1 MSDPRSRTIALLLA
15 GVLLLAAGVLFV
27 SRDDDP
33 ATGTGAARTDGR
45 NEESGTGATTAPM
58 AAPDPHAAA
67 PVADQRAPAA
77 TAATESTTPPPVL
90 RVRLRGLHP
99 AAPWTTKLHLN
110 VDGRDD
116 VADAWL
122 DHDALAEVDATGGA
136 RFELPKWWHTAT
148 STKGRIT
155 AHDDHYLELRHQWDG
170 ALDVAEEL
178 VLDVQ
183 VVAVLEGRV
192 LDSRGA
198 GIAAARVKAFAVQ
211 NGSPIDDDVAENN
224 TRIDGS
230 FSLQIPP
237 AVPLLL
243 LVVPMET
250 TSGRGLEAIGDG
262 ALADNGTA
270 RSDLLPASTRVTGP
284 VGHTTRVPDF
294 VLADAA
300 PLQGSVAWADGKPIM
315 LATVRALPRGGTTF
329 RISTETSVQRHDD
342 GTLSPIVVT
351 TTEEDGTFS
360 LPAVAGAV
368 VDVEVAMLA
377 EALLV
382 GAPLVQTALPPQ
394 RVKFVVPPPTVLRVV
409 RDGKPIAK
417 ARIDFDSGETLSTD
431 ARGQTQVIV
440 LGKPVTTHASHQRLL
455 SPRIALGTEHAGTT
469 VTLEL
474 AEALCP
480 VSIEFE
486 GAFRV
491 RNTVV
496 EWRSTD
502 GRVGREHLMR
512 DDRGGPFQVFLEP
525 GQYHLRAGPGGGE
538 RNGVFLLP
546 VERDVA
552 VTGEPVKL
560 VLPAVFGGGFVVH
573 ATDSNGLHVAGTC
586 QVVDGTGQD
595 LTDFFHVREDGQ
607 QNQGRPGEV
616 LPGAPNTFARIL
628 PPGDYELLFDFEGHG
643 ARRHRLTIRPREMTD
658 VRVRL

>member
-15 GVLLLAAGVLFV
+15 GVLLLAAGVWFV

-33 ATGTGAARTDGR
+33 GAGSGPARTGERIDAP
-45 NEESGTGATTAPM
+45 GTATTAPL
-58 AAPDPHAAA
+58 AVPDAHAAA
-67 PVADQRAPAA
+67 PAADQRAPAA
-77 TAATESTTPPPVL
+77 TASTESTTPPPVL

-99 AAPWTTKLHLN
+99 TAPWTTKLHLE

-116 VADAWL
+116 AADAWL
-122 DHDALAEVDATGGA
+122 EHDALAEVDATGGA

-148 STKGRIT
+148 HTKGRIT
-155 AHDDHYLELRHQWDG
+155 AHDDHYLELQHQWDG
-170 ALDVAEEL
+170 AIDTAVEL

-192 LDSRGA
+192 LDTRGVGVA
-198 GIAAARVKAFAVQ
+198 PARVKAFAVQ
-211 NGSPIDDDVAENN
+211 NGTPVDNSTAENN
-224 TRIDGS
+224 TRADGT
-230 FSLQIPP
+230 FWLQIPP
-237 AVPLLL
+237 ATPLLL

-250 TSGRGLEAIGDG
+250 TSIPHLDTLGDG
-262 ALADNGTA
+262 AIPDNGTA
-270 RSDLLPASTRVTGP
+270 RSNLLPASARVAGQA
-284 VGHTTRVPDF
+284 GHKTRVPDF
-294 VLADAA
+294 VLADAT
-300 PLQGSVAWADGKPIM
+300 PLQGSVSWADGKPIM

-329 RISTETSVQRHDD
+329 RISTATSVQRHDD

-351 TTEEDGTFS
+351 TTEEDGMFW
-360 LPAVAGAV
+360 LPAVAGAE

-394 RVKFVVPPPTVLRVV
+394 QVKFVVPPPTVLRVV
-409 RDGKPIAK
+409 WGGKPVAK
-417 ARIDFDSGETLSTD
+417 ARIDVDSGETMATD
-431 ARGQTQVIV
+431 ARGQAQVIV
-440 LGKPVTTHASHQRLL
+440 VGKTVAVRASHRRLL
-455 SPRIALGTEHAGTT
+455 SPRFELLAEHAGTT

-486 GAFRV
+486 GGFRV

-538 RNGVFLLP
+538 RNGVFLLT

-586 QVVDGTGQD
+586 QVVDGTGED
-595 LTDFFHVREDGQ
+595 LTDFFRVSEDGQ
-607 QNQGRPGEV
+607 HNQGRPGEV